1 MNEYTDIIT
10 TQKASERIGIAKTTL
25 VRWEKDFAVEIT
37 RDTNGARIYT
47 EPELDIFLDI
57 KKLREKDLTKAEIKT
72 SLFDKI
78 TKNNAKQK
86 SSEEIRELEITD
98 KFQEIKRLFDI
109 YPELINLVT
118 SEIKSNMDQHLIT
131 DGSSLDLIKETIAT
145 SIQDGINQELSTI
158 LNLYK
163 TEVNRRDEL
172 MTENIKL
179 KKRIKSLESKPSL
192 FKVFSG

>member
-1 MNEYTDIIT
+1 
-10 TQKASERIGIAKTTL
+10 
-25 VRWEKDFAVEIT
+25 WEKDFAVEIP
-37 RDTNGARIYT
+37 RDINGARIYT
-47 EPELDIFLDI
+47 EADLDIFLDI

-118 SEIKSNMDQHLIT
+118 SETKSNMDQYLIT
-131 DGSSLDLIKETIAT
+131 DGYSLDLIKETIAT
-145 SIQDGINQELSTI
+145 SLQDAINQESSTI
-158 LNLYK
+158 LNLYQ
-163 TEVNRRDEL
+163 TEVKRRDEL
-172 MTENIKL
+172 IT
-179 KKRIKSLESKPSL
+179 
-192 FKVFSG
+192 

>member
-1 MNEYTDIIT
+1 EIPRDI
-10 TQKASERIGIAKTTL
+10 
-25 VRWEKDFAVEIT
+25 
-37 RDTNGARIYT
+37 NGARIYT
-47 EPELDIFLDI
+47 EADLDIFLDI

-109 YPELINLVT
+109 YPELINLV
-118 SEIKSNMDQHLIT
+118 
-131 DGSSLDLIKETIAT
+131 
-145 SIQDGINQELSTI
+145 
-158 LNLYK
+158 K
-163 TEVNRRDEL
+163 TEGNRRDEL

-192 FKVFSG
+192 FKVFSGKFFYKKNSFSIYNGVASKK

>member
-10 TQKASERIGIAKTTL
+10 THEASERIGIAKTTL
-25 VRWEKDFAVEIT
+25 VRWEKDFAVEIP
-37 RDTNGARIYT
+37 RDINGARIYT
-47 EPELDIFLDI
+47 EADLDIFLDI

-118 SEIKSNMDQHLIT
+118 SEIKRNMDQHLIT
-131 DGSSLDLIKETIAT
+131 DDSSLGLIKETIAT